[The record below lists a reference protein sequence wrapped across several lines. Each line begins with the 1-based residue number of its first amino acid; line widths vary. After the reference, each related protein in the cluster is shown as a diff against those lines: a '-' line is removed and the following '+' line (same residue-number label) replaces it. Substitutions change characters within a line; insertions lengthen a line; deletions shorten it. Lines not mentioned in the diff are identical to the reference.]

1 MLAISVKKPHS
12 DKQNFTGI
20 GFPCVEN
27 LNSNLVAPVLQATI
41 ASSRRSLLLQTRC
54 LERSNT
60 WWQGQ
65 KMLRLDYLSCF
76 LTILS
81 TVLVGKKLW

>member
-1 MLAISVKKPHS
+1 MRNVGNFIKKLHS

-41 ASSRRSLLLQTRC
+41 ASSRRSLLLQMRC
-54 LERSNT
+54 LEQSNYSVA
-60 WWQGQ
+60 GAENAEA
-65 KMLRLDYLSCF
+65 
-76 LTILS
+76 
-81 TVLVGKKLW
+81 